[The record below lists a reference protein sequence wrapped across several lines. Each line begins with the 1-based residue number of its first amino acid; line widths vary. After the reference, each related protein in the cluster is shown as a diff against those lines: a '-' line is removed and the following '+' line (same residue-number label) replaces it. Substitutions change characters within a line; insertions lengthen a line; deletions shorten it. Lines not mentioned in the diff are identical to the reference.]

1 MGQQR
6 GLFIG
11 PRNHWLQRGGEDIDI
26 MDVCP
31 KRVGLFDVVLFSGM
45 LYHVRDPIKA
55 IQNAA
60 SVCKKHLIVETAAG
74 LSNWKSQ

>member
-1 MGQQR
+1 
-6 GLFIG
+6 
-11 PRNHWLQRGGEDIDI
+11 